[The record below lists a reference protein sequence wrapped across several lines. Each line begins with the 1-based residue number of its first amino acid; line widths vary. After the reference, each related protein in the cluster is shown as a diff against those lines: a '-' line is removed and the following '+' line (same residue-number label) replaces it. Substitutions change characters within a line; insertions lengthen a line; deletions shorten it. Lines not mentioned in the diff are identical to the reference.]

1 MIGIG
6 TVVVVL
12 EILGLGVIASLAAAA
27 AATFYRARFRE
38 PLPEAASL
46 IIGLGTIAIILNTRL
61 VFVQFVSDDAEL
73 LALDAAARNLA
84 TFFVGAVGTF
94 VGHAM
99 GERFGQS
106 SWLSIGRLQPSF
118 NPIVRAAGRH
128 ISLTLP
134 DEIEDIEGFDPVSD
148 EVKRT
153 LSGMT
158 LDFPRGLTVEALEEQ
173 LSTRLTDKHD
183 IGYVD
188 VDVEPDGAVT
198 YLAVGQRPAGLG
210 PTLPPGSV
218 AIAIR
223 ADPAF
228 SAGPGDAVEIWTPGR
243 EPEPVGAAEL
253 RAAVGDIAT
262 IVCDASLADR
272 IDPNTSYR
280 LVTLPSDARPDREFA
295 ASLRN
300 SPETLGVVDVSAES
314 QLVDRAIADLEV
326 TVIAIGRETST
337 LTLPAPGE
345 TVHGGDRLFV
355 LARPGRLRTLEAM
368 EGVRSVP
375 ASELEGGPDLHGG
388 LRPWKRRPGV

>member
-12 EILGLGVIASLAAAA
+12 EVLGLGFIAALASAA

-61 VFVQFVSDDAEL
+61 VFVQFVSDQTEL
-73 LALDAAARNLA
+73 LALDVAARNLA
-84 TFFVGAVGTF
+84 TFVVGAVGTF

-106 SWLSIGRLQPSF
+106 NWLRIGRFQPSL

-128 ISLTLP
+128 ITLTLP

-158 LDFPRGLTVEALEEQ
+158 IDFPRGLTVEALEEQ

-188 VDVEPDGAVT
+188 ADVHGDGTVT
-198 YLAVGQRPAGLG
+198 YLSVGQRPAGLG

-218 AIAIR
+218 AMAIH

-228 SAGPGDAVEIWTPGR
+228 SAGPGDAIEMWTPGR
-243 EPEPVGAAEL
+243 DPELVGAGEL
-253 RAAVGDIAT
+253 RAAVGDVVT
-262 IVCDASLADR
+262 IVCDASLSDR

-300 SPETLGVVDVSAES
+300 SPETLGVVDVSGES
-314 QLVDRAIADLEV
+314 QVVERALAELEV
-326 TVIAIGRETST
+326 TVIAIGRDTST
-337 LTLPAPGE
+337 LTLPAPSE
-345 TVHGGDRLFV
+345 TVHAGDRLFV

-368 EGVRSVP
+368 DGVRSVP
-375 ASELEGGPDLHGG
+375 ASELEGGPDLHGR
-388 LRPWKRRPGV
+388 LRPWKHRPGH